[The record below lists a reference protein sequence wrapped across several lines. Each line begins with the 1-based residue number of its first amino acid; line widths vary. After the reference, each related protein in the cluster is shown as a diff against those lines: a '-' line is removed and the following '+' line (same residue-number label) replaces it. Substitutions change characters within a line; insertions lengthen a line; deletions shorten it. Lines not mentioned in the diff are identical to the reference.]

1 MFFDKILDALKVEN
15 LFPKESNEELP
26 DTSTFISTANRLYH
40 IICAANN
47 H

>member
-26 DTSTFISTANRLYH
+26 DTSTFISTRAPS
-40 IICAANN
+40 CATPGFI
-47 H
+47 